1 MRNLLNIAELFC
13 YGVAVYVLF
22 HGDGAGY
29 WIMFS
34 GGAHGESG
42 VGVLEEEP
50 EQENG
55 DHGDGERI

>member
-22 HGDGAGY
+22 HGDGVGY

-34 GGAHGESG
+34 GGLFLSF
-42 VGVLEEEP
+42 
-50 EQENG
+50 
-55 DHGDGERI
+55 IKKFFK